1 MLANRFKQE
10 QGVACN
16 FAKILE
22 TRSCSTGR
30 DVISNATPKKK
41 TEHSGFGLTFTRGN
55 IGFHKWNPT
64 LLTFAF
70 YARTKV
76 NLMSS
81 RAVKK
86 KEEKKNTSRSPSR
99 EYISRSYARK
109 VTPLPLERRT
119 TIAKHG
125 TYDVFET

>member
-1 MLANRFKQE
+1 M
-10 QGVACN
+10 CN

-22 TRSCSTGR
+22 TRSYSTGR

-41 TEHSGFGLTFTRGN
+41 TEHSGFRLTFTRGNN

-81 RAVKK
+81 RAAKK
-86 KEEKKNTSRSPSR
+86 KKRKKK
-99 EYISRSYARK
+99 RK
-109 VTPLPLERRT
+109 K
-119 TIAKHG
+119 I
-125 TYDVFET
+125 